1 MPIAVPSNEH
11 TPEMCQYLFKS
22 GKNAG
27 LICSIRLQKADPFGG
42 FCKKHSVSKQC
53 RDANPQLQT
62 SSSAPP
68 VSEPPTPQNELQI
81 EEEEDT
87 DADDIPPGTE
97 IITLPK
103 PPPRTDDQEEDSDIE
118 EGNEEDDDD
127 YEMLADM
134 CDQDE
139 CPDEDEIRRHLLT
152 LEQRYTDLPWLE
164 ARLPKK
170 KLIKLPIDE
179 QKAILDNVIKS
190 YSGECVIKMGFNIT
204 TSTIENIT
212 NSFGYNLT
220 GYNKALN
227 PDTNPQIAELLHI
240 ITIRNSN
247 LFEQVTPEWQLLG
260 IMLMTAVTIASVNKN
275 PEAQL
280 KKFTTFKRRDH
291 SQIDESQNL
300 SQINE

>member
-22 GKNAG
+22 GKNAE
-27 LICSIRLQKADPFGG
+27 LICSIKLQKTDPFGG

-68 VSEPPTPQNELQI
+68 VSEPTTPQKKIQI
-81 EEEEDT
+81 EDDDDDT
-87 DADDIPPGTE
+87 DTDDIPPGTE

-139 CPDEDEIRRHLLT
+139 CEDEDEIRRHSLI

-260 IMLMTAVTIASVNKN
+260 IMLMTAVTIVSTNQ
-275 PEAQL
+275 AQI
-280 KKFTTFKRRDH
+280 KKPTTFRRK
-291 SQIDESQNL
+291 DESQNL